1 MLHFPCLWKCECSSG
16 SEWLKF
22 CRHAM
27 SSRLCVDICI
37 LQHRDSKLQY
47 TNSACVHQANFKQ
60 TLKKGIQE
68 MTIHVRNTNQR
79 KTAMLFI
86 VIFFSSW
93 LSCYLFVTYWFSTYF
108 DSLCF
113 YPTLYFILSLLL
125 CHTSCG

>member
-1 MLHFPCLWKCECSSG
+1 MLHFPCLWKCERSSG

-60 TLKKGIQE
+60 TLKKGIQG

-93 LSCYLFVTYWFSTYF
+93 LSCYLFVTYWFSTYI
-108 DSLCF
+108 DSLLHSEF
-113 YPTLYFILSLLL
+113 VVMSHLLWL
-125 CHTSCG
+125 MSISC